1 MIRSVV
7 NLVLATNGGFGY
19 EEILRMDIS
28 EFQDVVK
35 EIAIKNSADK
45 FEQQR
50 IDNHQRAVG

>member
-1 MIRSVV
+1 
-7 NLVLATNGGFGY
+7 
-19 EEILRMDIS
+19 MDIS